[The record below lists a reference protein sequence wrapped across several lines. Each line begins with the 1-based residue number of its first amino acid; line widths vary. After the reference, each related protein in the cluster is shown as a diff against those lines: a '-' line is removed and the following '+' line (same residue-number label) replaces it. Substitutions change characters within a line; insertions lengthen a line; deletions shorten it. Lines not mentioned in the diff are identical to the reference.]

1 MLEQSINVSRE
12 EMEIQ
17 QKYAERLKKEI
28 KELGLSAYIE
38 TYGCQQNEN
47 DSERIRG
54 ILSELGFSKAEGF
67 DDADLVLFNT
77 CAVRENAELKVY
89 GKLGALKHYKRRKPS
104 LKIALCGCMTQQSQ
118 ISDGIKKRYPHVDLI
133 FGTHSIH
140 KIPELLCGVYEDKRM
155 FDYSPSDG
163 RIAENLP
170 SKREFSYKT
179 GVSVM
184 YGCNNFCTYCIVPYV
199 RGRERSR
206 NINDIVSE
214 IKRLAQDGVSEIMLL
229 GQNVNSYGLDLKED
243 YDFADVCKAAA
254 EVEGIKRI
262 RFMTSHPKDI
272 TEKLIR
278 TIAEHDNI
286 CNQLHLPVQSGSNKI
301 LKAMNR
307 RYTREHYLGLIDMA
321 RSIIPDITLT
331 SDIIVGF
338 PGETNEDFQETLSLI
353 KQVRYDMLFTF
364 IYSKREGTP
373 AAKMEDVLTHDEK
386 QRNFEQLLEA
396 QNIISKEINDGYVGK
411 TFEVLCE
418 GQSKT
423 APENLSGRTMG
434 GKLVHFK
441 GDFAAGEYVNV
452 KITEA
457 KTWTLSGE
465 VI

>member
-1 MLEQSINVSRE
+1 MKKDVIVSEQEMQKQQDYILRFKAEVSH
-12 EMEIQ
+12 
-17 QKYAERLKKEI
+17 
-28 KELGLSAYIE
+28 LGLSAFVE

-47 DSERIRG
+47 DSEHIRG
-54 ILSELGFSKAEGF
+54 ILSEMGFKR
-67 DDADLVLFNT
+67 ADSFETADFIIFNT

-89 GKLGALKHYKRRKPS
+89 GKLGALKHVKRKKPS
-104 LKIALCGCMTQQSQ
+104 LKIALCGCMTQQGQ

-133 FGTHSIH
+133 FGTHSIY
-140 KIPELLCGVYEDKRM
+140 KIPELLWGIYSGERV

-163 RIAENLP
+163 RIAEGIP
-170 SKREFSYKT
+170 GIREFSYKT

-206 NINDIVSE
+206 NPEDIIKE
-214 IKRLAQDGVSEIMLL
+214 IRTLADDGVSEIMLL
-229 GQNVNSYGLDLKED
+229 GQNVNSYGLDLECD
-243 YDFADVCKAAA
+243 TDFADIMEMAAS
-254 EVEGIKRI
+254 VPGIRRI

-278 TIAEHDNI
+278 TMAEHDNI
-286 CNQLHLPVQSGSNKI
+286 CNQLHLPVQSGSNRV

-321 RSIIPDITLT
+321 RSIIPDIVLT

-338 PGETNEDFQETLSLI
+338 PGETNEEFEETLSLI
-353 KQVRYDMLFTF
+353 ETVRYDMLFTF

-373 AAKMEDVLTHDEK
+373 AATMEDVLAPSEK
-386 QRNFEQLLEA
+386 QRNFERLLET
-396 QNIISKEINDGYVGK
+396 QNRISKEINNKYVGK
-411 TFEVLCE
+411 TYEVLCE
-418 GQSKT
+418 GASKT
-423 APENLSGRTMG
+423 APDTLSGRTSG

-441 GDFAAGEYVNV
+441 GDLPDGEYVNV

-465 VI
+465 IV